1 MGVDMLVDAHCH
13 AHSLNEEV
21 LGRIEDGIIVIAV
34 SEDLE
39 SSLKTLELTEK
50 FENIMPF
57 IGIHPWSLEEI
68 TQQEIDEVIGLIE
81 RRDDVKGIGEVGLDG
96 KRGNREKQMDVFK
109 SFCRLSAEYDLPM
122 NIHARDAWADV
133 LGILRKMDVES
144 AIIHW
149 YNGPLSLLEEM
160 RECGYMIT
168 INPAAR
174 IQPRHMDVLREAPL
188 DMILTE
194 SDGPY
199 EYRGLRLGPDMIE
212 DLVKLIAEVKRMPAK
227 DVEDAIEFNFRRI
240 FR

>member
-1 MGVDMLVDAHCH
+1 MLIDAHCH
-13 AHSLNEEV
+13 AHALDEEV
-21 LGRIEDGIIVIAV
+21 LRRIEDRMIVIAV

-39 SSLKTLELTEK
+39 SSLKTLSLIEK

-57 IGIHPWSLEEI
+57 IGVHPWSLEEI
-68 TQQEIDEVIGLIE
+68 TRQEIDDVVALIE

-96 KRGNREKQMDVFK
+96 RRRNREKQVEIFK
-109 SFCRLSAEYDLPM
+109 IFCKLSAEYDLPM
-122 NIHARDAWADV
+122 NIHARDAWREV
-133 LGILRKMDVES
+133 LEVLRRMDVES

-149 YNGPLSLLEEM
+149 YNGPLEMLEEI
-160 RECGYMIT
+160 RESGYMIT

-174 IQPRHMDVLREAPL
+174 IQPKHREVIEEAPI

-199 EYRGLRLGPDMIE
+199 EYRGLSLRPDMVA
-212 DLVKLIAEVKRMPAK
+212 DLIKLIAEVKGMTVE
-227 DVEDAIEFNFRRI
+227 DVEEAIEFNFRRL